1 MASARP
7 QAVYNSVARLS
18 SPGSDLPADAHIPNE
33 ASPLLRSKRTQ
44 WSIARSTFLENNS
57 GLLLV
62 AAAQFFFSAM
72 GIVLKCFNS
81 LDDPVPTLEV

>member
-1 MASARP
+1 MATARP
-7 QAVYNSVARLS
+7 VNNSVARVS
-18 SPGSDLPADAHIPNE
+18 SPDSDVPADTPIPNE
-33 ASPLLRSKRTQ
+33 ASPLLGSKRTQ
-44 WSIARSTFLENNS
+44 WNTARSSFLENNV

-72 GIVLKCFNS
+72 GIVLKWFNG

>member
-1 MASARP
+1 MATARP
-7 QAVYNSVARLS
+7 VYNPVAQFS
-18 SPGSDLPADAHIPNE
+18 SPDSDVPADAPTPNE
-33 ASPLLRSKRTQ
+33 ASPLLRFKRTQ
-44 WSIARSTFLENNS
+44 WSAARSSFLENNA

-72 GIVLKCFNS
+72 GIVLKWFNG

>member
-1 MASARP
+1 MATARP
-7 QAVYNSVARLS
+7 VNNSVARVS
-18 SPGSDLPADAHIPNE
+18 SSDSYLPADAPVPNE
-33 ASPLLRSKRTQ
+33 ASPLLRSKHTQ
-44 WSIARSTFLENNS
+44 WSTARSTFLENNA

-72 GIVLKCFNS
+72 GIVLKWFNG